1 MDVLLILAAG
11 KASRFGGYPKAFCMI
26 DGSCAAQ
33 RTVRLGGRYFDRT
46 YLVLN
51 SETWPAYHDAVQGC
65 RTLAIRTGQG
75 DAHSFLRAAR
85 RIREDCGADRITL
98 CWGDTV
104 YLDDA
109 AFRKAASLPGT
120 AFADCAGISF
130 ASEDPQPYAWYET
143 DGPFIRC
150 SRFRSRDGAVDR
162 GLHDQSLFTFP
173 ADTICRQ
180 LEQYMTALGYRDE
193 EDYISGDVSNEMK
206 LLDAFT
212 YFYENRHRGL
222 LPMKVM
228 LLAPG
233 TSCSFNTAEEL
244 EAVREKA
251 AKTGAD
257 GRGRADLFDPEGFR
271 GTYVF
276 DLDGTL
282 WDERADARGKQVGE
296 ENLNLF
302 RGIIL
307 SGNSYEHVRDV
318 FRRCY
323 HQDAVVDI
331 YTDFG
336 NVHFTSADDTVDVL
350 TEAYRVEPAAAAA
363 LENVPAFRGKVRV
376 RGEGCVVTVKPLE
389 NREALLRQAQQAL
402 SAFGGRY
409 EAKIAGHTS
418 IDVTVK
424 GYDKKT
430 MLREIM
436 KKHGLK
442 AEDIVYVGNE
452 TEKGAE
458 ANIRELGVKTL
469 QVDDIYECRALLK
482 ALHSRI
488 RPE

>member
-251 AKTGAD
+251 ARAAAD
-257 GRGRADLFDPEGFR
+257 GSGRADLFDPEGFR

-282 WDERADARGKQVGE
+282 WDERAER
-296 ENLNLF
+296 
-302 RGIIL
+302 
-307 SGNSYEHVRDV
+307 
-318 FRRCY
+318 
-323 HQDAVVDI
+323 
-331 YTDFG
+331 T
-336 NVHFTSADDTVDVL
+336 
-350 TEAYRVEPAAAAA
+350 
-363 LENVPAFRGKVRV
+363 
-376 RGEGCVVTVKPLE
+376 
-389 NREALLRQAQQAL
+389 
-402 SAFGGRY
+402 
-409 EAKIAGHTS
+409 
-418 IDVTVK
+418 
-424 GYDKKT
+424 
-430 MLREIM
+430 
-436 KKHGLK
+436 
-442 AEDIVYVGNE
+442 
-452 TEKGAE
+452 
-458 ANIRELGVKTL
+458 
-469 QVDDIYECRALLK
+469 
-482 ALHSRI
+482 
-488 RPE
+488 